1 MDETTSL
8 GLTQL
13 YELFGNP
20 IFARNHCTSVA
31 EVAVGDIGNV
41 TVGTAYYP
49 HIKVAIP
56 ILLLSE
62 KQVEILRE
70 EKGIKFKVKR
80 RKHPLGEK
88 VYIGFPKKPD
98 IERMNLI

>member
-13 YELFGNP
+13 YDLFGNP
-20 IFARNHCTSVA
+20 IFARSHRTSIA
-31 EVAVGDIGNV
+31 EVAVGEIGKV

-49 HIKVAIP
+49 HINVAIP

-62 KQVEILRE
+62 EQVRVLRE
-70 EKGIKFKVKR
+70 DNGIYFKVKR
-80 RKHPLGEK
+80 RKHPTGEK

-98 IERMNLI
+98 IERMKLI